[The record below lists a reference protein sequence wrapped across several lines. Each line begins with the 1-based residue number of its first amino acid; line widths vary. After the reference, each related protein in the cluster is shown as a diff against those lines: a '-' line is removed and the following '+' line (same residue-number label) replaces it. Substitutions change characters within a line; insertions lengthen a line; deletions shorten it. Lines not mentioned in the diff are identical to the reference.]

1 MKIKENI
8 IINGNALNDA
18 KDDPFTRGY
27 KLSCLLRTDNDIE
40 VLYGVDISYTS
51 IKSDS
56 YIIIMLY
63 PNGKYKIVDT
73 FQYEDL
79 YTDKIQKIS
88 ETVLDSVKEEVKEDD
103 LEKAF
108 CLLCGIV
115 NQIRY
120 IRDKVNKMDNSRLI
134 SAKEASDLFGISC
147 DAARN
152 FMKNNGATKY
162 GREWMLQKE
171 VFSQHFREKHQ

>member
-1 MKIKENI
+1 MKINENI
-8 IINGNALNDA
+8 IMNGNALNDA
-18 KDDPFTRGY
+18 KDDPYTRGY
-27 KLSCLLRTDNDIE
+27 KLSCLLRTDNNIE
-40 VLYGVDISYTS
+40 ILYGVELSYTN

-56 YIIIMLY
+56 FMIIILY

-79 YTDKIQKIS
+79 YTDKIQKIG
-88 ETVLDSVKEEVKEDD
+88 ETVLDLVKEEVEEAD

-108 CLLCGIV
+108 CLLCGTV

-120 IRDKVNKMDNSRLI
+120 IRDKTEKMDNSKLI
-134 SAKEASDLFGISC
+134 SAKEASDLYGISC

-152 FMKNNGATKY
+152 FMKNHGATKY

-171 VFSQHFREKHQ
+171 VFNQHYREK

>member
-1 MKIKENI
+1 MKINENVI
-8 IINGNALNDA
+8 MNGNALNDA
-18 KDDPFTRGY
+18 KDDPYTRGY
-27 KLSCLLRTDNDIE
+27 KLSCLLRTDSNIE
-40 VLYGVDISYTS
+40 VLYGVELSHTS

-56 YIIIMLY
+56 FIIIMLY
-63 PNGKYKIVDT
+63 PNGKYKIIDT

-88 ETVLDSVKEEVKEDD
+88 EIVLDLVKEDVNEED

-108 CLLCGIV
+108 CLLCGTV
-115 NQIRY
+115 NQIRF
-120 IRDKVNKMDNSRLI
+120 IREKVEKMDNSKLI
-134 SAKEASDLFGISC
+134 NAKEASELFGISC
-147 DAARN
+147 DAARA

-171 VFSQHFREKHQ
+171 IFNEHYKEKR